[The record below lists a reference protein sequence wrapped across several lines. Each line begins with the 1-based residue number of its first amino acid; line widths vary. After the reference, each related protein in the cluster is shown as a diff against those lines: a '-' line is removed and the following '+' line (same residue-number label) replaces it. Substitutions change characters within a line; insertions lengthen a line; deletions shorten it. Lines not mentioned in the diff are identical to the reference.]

1 MKKPLVTRNDIAE
14 AIALHT
20 ACMPTREIPGAIAN
34 YFMITRRFYTRTDK
48 AVINRLL
55 IAEIR
60 DYLIE
65 QGRLRYATVAA
76 EMRKEAHRMT
86 GNNLNVEKT
95 APVASA
101 TPSPAVNVIS
111 NTGDTID
118 SQTLL
123 KMVNEARKL
132 CGEPEVRNNKFIEKI
147 LDELE
152 GEDGYTKSATVPPG
166 GGTPMVVIT
175 MTYKQALRVAARE
188 SKAVRRSLHTMIQA
202 LEPINVENHP
212 DEIPVLEWQGV
223 RVVTTETLARGYGTT
238 PTRIQQNYNRNEERF
253 VEGKHFFKI
262 KGDEIK
268 SLRLSFSEL
277 QISPKTRSLILW
289 TERGAARMS
298 KIVDTE
304 QAWAFFEK
312 LEDSYFRQKEQQ
324 PVAIPQT
331 LPEALR
337 LAAELAEQ
345 KQLLEQK
352 THQLNQQLV
361 AAAPKVDFADRVSAA
376 NGILIGNFAKVV
388 GLKQN
393 ALFSWLR
400 QNGILMAFGARKNV
414 PRQQY
419 INAGYFTVKEVVLDD
434 ENGYQIRLTPQLTG
448 KGQQWL
454 TRKLLDAGL
463 LKPVAIG

>member
-48 AVINRLL
+48 AVINKLL

-86 GNNLNVEKT
+86 GNNLNVEKP

-101 TPSPAVNVIS
+101 TPAPAVNIIP

-118 SQTLL
+118 SLTLL

-147 LDELE
+147 LDELD
-152 GEDGYTKSATVPPG
+152 GEHYTKSVVEKMNKTS
-166 GGTPMVVIT
+166 MLVIT
-175 MTYKQALRVAARE
+175 MTFKQALRVAARE
-188 SKAVRRSLHTMIQA
+188 SKAVRRSLIDK
-202 LEPINVENHP
+202 LE
-212 DEIPVLEWQGV
+212 
-223 RVVTTETLARGYGTT
+223 
-238 PTRIQQNYNRNEERF
+238 
-253 VEGKHFFKI
+253 
-262 KGDEIK
+262 
-268 SLRLSFSEL
+268 EL
-277 QISPKTRSLILW
+277 QQANSPTPS
-289 TERGAARMS
+289 
-298 KIVDTE
+298 
-304 QAWAFFEK
+304 
-312 LEDSYFRQKEQQ
+312 
-324 PVAIPQT
+324 IPQT

-345 KQLLEQK
+345 KMQLE
-352 THQLNQQLV
+352 QQLV
-361 AAAPKVDFADRVSAA
+361 AAAPKVDFADRVSVA

-400 QNGILMAFGARKNV
+400 ENGILMAFGARKNV
-414 PRQQY
+414 PFQQY

-434 ENGYQIRLTPQLTG
+434 EDGYQIRLTPQLTG

>member
-1 MKKPLVTRNDIAE
+1 MKKPLVTRNEIAE

-20 ACMPTREIPGAIAN
+20 TCMPTREIPGAIAN

-76 EMRKEAHRMT
+76 EMRKEARRMT
-86 GNNLNVEKT
+86 GNNLNVEKP

-118 SQTLL
+118 SLTLL

-147 LDELE
+147 LDELD
-152 GEDGYTKSATVPPG
+152 GEHYTKSVVEKMNKTS
-166 GGTPMVVIT
+166 MLVIT
-175 MTYKQALRVAARE
+175 MTFKQALRVAARE
-188 SKAVRRSLHTMIQA
+188 SKAVRRSLIDK
-202 LEPINVENHP
+202 LE
-212 DEIPVLEWQGV
+212 
-223 RVVTTETLARGYGTT
+223 
-238 PTRIQQNYNRNEERF
+238 
-253 VEGKHFFKI
+253 
-262 KGDEIK
+262 
-268 SLRLSFSEL
+268 EL
-277 QISPKTRSLILW
+277 QQANSPTPS
-289 TERGAARMS
+289 
-298 KIVDTE
+298 
-304 QAWAFFEK
+304 
-312 LEDSYFRQKEQQ
+312 
-324 PVAIPQT
+324 IPQT

-345 KQLLEQK
+345 KMQLE
-352 THQLNQQLV
+352 QQLV

-434 ENGYQIRLTPQLTG
+434 EDGYQIRLTPQLTG

>member
-1 MKKPLVTRNDIAE
+1 MKKPLVTRNEIAE

-86 GNNLNVEKT
+86 GNNLNVEKP
-95 APVASA
+95 APVTSA
-101 TPSPAVNVIS
+101 TPAPAVNIIP

-118 SQTLL
+118 SLTLL

-132 CGEPEVRNNKFIEKI
+132 CSEKPVRNNDFIARVK
-147 LDELE
+147 DELDGE
-152 GEDGYTKSATVPPG
+152 GYEIFV
-166 GGTPMVVIT
+166 TPMDKKKGGADQVVIV

-188 SKAVRRSLHTMIQA
+188 SKAVRRSLIDK
-202 LEPINVENHP
+202 LE
-212 DEIPVLEWQGV
+212 
-223 RVVTTETLARGYGTT
+223 
-238 PTRIQQNYNRNEERF
+238 
-253 VEGKHFFKI
+253 
-262 KGDEIK
+262 
-268 SLRLSFSEL
+268 EL
-277 QISPKTRSLILW
+277 QQANSPAPS
-289 TERGAARMS
+289 
-298 KIVDTE
+298 
-304 QAWAFFEK
+304 
-312 LEDSYFRQKEQQ
+312 
-324 PVAIPQT
+324 IPQT
-331 LPEALR
+331 LPEVLR

-345 KQLLEQK
+345 KMQLE
-352 THQLNQQLV
+352 QQLV
-361 AAAPKVDFADRVSAA
+361 AAAPKVDFADRVSVA

>member
-1 MKKPLVTRNDIAE
+1 MKTPLVTRNEIAE

-20 ACMPTREIPGAIAN
+20 TCMPTREIPGAIAN

-76 EMRKEAHRMT
+76 EMRKEARRMT
-86 GNNLNVEKT
+86 GNNLNVEKP

-118 SQTLL
+118 SLTLL

-147 LDELE
+147 LDELD
-152 GEDGYTKSATVPPG
+152 GEHYTKSVVEKMNKTS
-166 GGTPMVVIT
+166 MLVIT
-175 MTYKQALRVAARE
+175 MTFKQALRVAARE
-188 SKAVRRSLHTMIQA
+188 SKAVRRSLIDK
-202 LEPINVENHP
+202 LE
-212 DEIPVLEWQGV
+212 
-223 RVVTTETLARGYGTT
+223 
-238 PTRIQQNYNRNEERF
+238 
-253 VEGKHFFKI
+253 
-262 KGDEIK
+262 
-268 SLRLSFSEL
+268 EL
-277 QISPKTRSLILW
+277 QQTNSPAPS
-289 TERGAARMS
+289 
-298 KIVDTE
+298 
-304 QAWAFFEK
+304 
-312 LEDSYFRQKEQQ
+312 
-324 PVAIPQT
+324 IPQT

-337 LAAELAEQ
+337 LTAELAEQ
-345 KQLLEQK
+345 KMQLE
-352 THQLNQQLV
+352 QQLV
-361 AAAPKVDFADRVSAA
+361 AAAPKVDFADRVSVA

>member
-1 MKKPLVTRNDIAE
+1 MKKPLVTRNEIAE

-20 ACMPTREIPGAIAN
+20 TCMPTREIPGAIAN

-48 AVINRLL
+48 AVINKLL

-76 EMRKEAHRMT
+76 EMRKEAHRVT
-86 GNNLNVEKT
+86 GKKLNIEKP
-95 APVASA
+95 APVTSA
-101 TPSPAVNVIS
+101 TPTPAVNVIS

-123 KMVNEARKL
+123 KMVNDARKL
-132 CGEPEVRNNKFIEKI
+132 CGENEIRNNDFLNRIK
-147 LDELE
+147 DELD
-152 GEDGYTKSATVPPG
+152 GEFYETFVKSH
-166 GGTPMVVIT
+166 GTRAGRSFEVIT

-188 SKAVRRSLHTMIQA
+188 SKAVRRSLIDK
-202 LEPINVENHP
+202 LE
-212 DEIPVLEWQGV
+212 
-223 RVVTTETLARGYGTT
+223 
-238 PTRIQQNYNRNEERF
+238 
-253 VEGKHFFKI
+253 
-262 KGDEIK
+262 
-268 SLRLSFSEL
+268 EL
-277 QISPKTRSLILW
+277 QQANSPTPS
-289 TERGAARMS
+289 
-298 KIVDTE
+298 
-304 QAWAFFEK
+304 
-312 LEDSYFRQKEQQ
+312 
-324 PVAIPQT
+324 IPQT

-345 KQLLEQK
+345 KMQLE
-352 THQLNQQLV
+352 QQLV
-361 AAAPKVDFADRVSAA
+361 AAAPKVDFADRVSVA

>member
-20 ACMPTREIPGAIAN
+20 ACIPTREIPGAIAN

-76 EMRKEAHRMT
+76 EMRKEARRMT
-86 GNNLNVEKT
+86 GNNLNVEKP
-95 APVASA
+95 APVALA
-101 TPSPAVNVIS
+101 TPSPTVNVIS

-147 LDELE
+147 LDELD
-152 GEDGYTKSATVPPG
+152 GEHYTKSVVEKMNKTS
-166 GGTPMVVIT
+166 MLVIT

-188 SKAVRRSLHTMIQA
+188 SKAVRRSLIDK
-202 LEPINVENHP
+202 LE
-212 DEIPVLEWQGV
+212 
-223 RVVTTETLARGYGTT
+223 
-238 PTRIQQNYNRNEERF
+238 
-253 VEGKHFFKI
+253 
-262 KGDEIK
+262 
-268 SLRLSFSEL
+268 EL
-277 QISPKTRSLILW
+277 QQANSPTPS
-289 TERGAARMS
+289 
-298 KIVDTE
+298 
-304 QAWAFFEK
+304 
-312 LEDSYFRQKEQQ
+312 
-324 PVAIPQT
+324 IPQT

-345 KQLLEQK
+345 KMQLE
-352 THQLNQQLV
+352 QQLV

>member
-1 MKKPLVTRNDIAE
+1 MKTPLVTRNEIAE

-20 ACMPTREIPGAIAN
+20 TCMPTREIPGAIAN

-76 EMRKEAHRMT
+76 EMRKEARRMT
-86 GNNLNVEKT
+86 GNNLNVEKP

-118 SQTLL
+118 SLTLL

-147 LDELE
+147 LDELD
-152 GEDGYTKSATVPPG
+152 GEHYTKSVVEKMNKTS
-166 GGTPMVVIT
+166 MLVIT
-175 MTYKQALRVAARE
+175 MTFKQALRVAARE
-188 SKAVRRSLHTMIQA
+188 SKAVRRSLIDK
-202 LEPINVENHP
+202 LE
-212 DEIPVLEWQGV
+212 
-223 RVVTTETLARGYGTT
+223 
-238 PTRIQQNYNRNEERF
+238 
-253 VEGKHFFKI
+253 
-262 KGDEIK
+262 
-268 SLRLSFSEL
+268 EL
-277 QISPKTRSLILW
+277 QQTNSPAPS
-289 TERGAARMS
+289 
-298 KIVDTE
+298 
-304 QAWAFFEK
+304 
-312 LEDSYFRQKEQQ
+312 
-324 PVAIPQT
+324 IPQT

-345 KQLLEQK
+345 KMQLE
-352 THQLNQQLV
+352 QQLV
-361 AAAPKVDFADRVSAA
+361 AAAPKVDFADRVSVA

-393 ALFSWLR
+393 TLFSWLR

>member
-1 MKKPLVTRNDIAE
+1 MKTPLVTRNEIAE

-20 ACMPTREIPGAIAN
+20 ICMPTREIPGAIAN

-86 GNNLNVEKT
+86 GNNLNVEKP

-101 TPSPAVNVIS
+101 TPAPALNVIP

-132 CGEPEVRNNKFIEKI
+132 CSEKPVRNNDFIARVK
-147 LDELE
+147 DELE
-152 GEDGYTKSATVPPG
+152 GETYEIFVGQKNGAEIDI
-166 GGTPMVVIT
+166 IT

-188 SKAVRRSLHTMIQA
+188 SKAVRRSLIDK
-202 LEPINVENHP
+202 LE
-212 DEIPVLEWQGV
+212 
-223 RVVTTETLARGYGTT
+223 
-238 PTRIQQNYNRNEERF
+238 
-253 VEGKHFFKI
+253 
-262 KGDEIK
+262 
-268 SLRLSFSEL
+268 EL
-277 QISPKTRSLILW
+277 QQANSPTPS
-289 TERGAARMS
+289 
-298 KIVDTE
+298 
-304 QAWAFFEK
+304 
-312 LEDSYFRQKEQQ
+312 
-324 PVAIPQT
+324 IPQT

>member
-1 MKKPLVTRNDIAE
+1 MKTPLVTRNEIAE

-20 ACMPTREIPGAIAN
+20 ICMPTREIPGAIAN

-86 GNNLNVEKT
+86 GNNLNVEKP

-101 TPSPAVNVIS
+101 TPAPAVNIIP

-118 SQTLL
+118 SLTLL

-147 LDELE
+147 LDELD
-152 GEDGYTKSATVPPG
+152 GEHYTKSVVEKMNKTS
-166 GGTPMVVIT
+166 MLVIT
-175 MTYKQALRVAARE
+175 MTFKQALRVAARE
-188 SKAVRRSLHTMIQA
+188 SKAVRRSLIDK
-202 LEPINVENHP
+202 LE
-212 DEIPVLEWQGV
+212 
-223 RVVTTETLARGYGTT
+223 
-238 PTRIQQNYNRNEERF
+238 
-253 VEGKHFFKI
+253 
-262 KGDEIK
+262 
-268 SLRLSFSEL
+268 EL
-277 QISPKTRSLILW
+277 QQANSPTPS
-289 TERGAARMS
+289 
-298 KIVDTE
+298 
-304 QAWAFFEK
+304 
-312 LEDSYFRQKEQQ
+312 
-324 PVAIPQT
+324 IPQT

-345 KQLLEQK
+345 KLQLE
-352 THQLNQQLV
+352 QQLV
-361 AAAPKVDFADRVSAA
+361 AAAPKVDFADRVSVA

>member
-1 MKKPLVTRNDIAE
+1 MRTPLVTRNEIAE

-76 EMRKEAHRMT
+76 EMRKEARRMT
-86 GNNLNVEKT
+86 GNNLNVEKP

-101 TPSPAVNVIS
+101 TPAPAVNIIP

-118 SQTLL
+118 SLTLL

-147 LDELE
+147 LDELD
-152 GEDGYTKSATVPPG
+152 GEHYTKSVVEKMNKTS
-166 GGTPMVVIT
+166 MLVIT
-175 MTYKQALRVAARE
+175 MTFKQALRVAARE
-188 SKAVRRSLHTMIQA
+188 SKAVRRSLIDK
-202 LEPINVENHP
+202 LE
-212 DEIPVLEWQGV
+212 
-223 RVVTTETLARGYGTT
+223 
-238 PTRIQQNYNRNEERF
+238 
-253 VEGKHFFKI
+253 
-262 KGDEIK
+262 
-268 SLRLSFSEL
+268 EL
-277 QISPKTRSLILW
+277 QQANSPAPS
-289 TERGAARMS
+289 
-298 KIVDTE
+298 
-304 QAWAFFEK
+304 
-312 LEDSYFRQKEQQ
+312 
-324 PVAIPQT
+324 IPQT

-345 KQLLEQK
+345 KMQLE
-352 THQLNQQLV
+352 QQLV

>member
-1 MKKPLVTRNDIAE
+1 
-14 AIALHT
+14 
-20 ACMPTREIPGAIAN
+20 PGVIAN
-34 YFMITRRFYTRTDK
+34 YFMITKQLYRRKDK
-48 AVINRLL
+48 NAVHRILL
-55 IAEIR
+55 SDIR
-60 DYLIE
+60 EYLLE
-65 QGRLRYATVAA
+65 QGHLNYATVAA
-76 EMRKEAHRMT
+76 ETRKEAHRMKASKPDVVVT
-86 GNNLNVEKT
+86 KPLT
-95 APVASA
+95 ATTPAPVMDAI
-101 TPSPAVNVIS
+101 P

-132 CGEPEVRNNKFIEKI
+132 CGEPLVRNNKFIEKVV
-147 LDELE
+147 DELE
-152 GEDGYTKSATVPPG
+152 GETYTKSVGRKNGANIDI
-166 GGTPMVVIT
+166 IT
-175 MTYKQALRVAARE
+175 MTFKQALRVAARE
-188 SKAVRRSLHTMIQA
+188 SKAVRRSLIDK
-202 LEPINVENHP
+202 LE
-212 DEIPVLEWQGV
+212 
-223 RVVTTETLARGYGTT
+223 
-238 PTRIQQNYNRNEERF
+238 
-253 VEGKHFFKI
+253 
-262 KGDEIK
+262 
-268 SLRLSFSEL
+268 EL
-277 QISPKTRSLILW
+277 QQASTASP
-289 TERGAARMS
+289 
-298 KIVDTE
+298 
-304 QAWAFFEK
+304 
-312 LEDSYFRQKEQQ
+312 
-324 PVAIPQT
+324 AIPQT

-345 KQLLEQK
+345 KMQLE
-352 THQLNQQLV
+352 QQLV
-361 AAAPKVDFADRVSAA
+361 AAAPKVDFADRVSVA

>member
-1 MKKPLVTRNDIAE
+1 MKKPLVTRNEIAE

-86 GNNLNVEKT
+86 SNNLNVKKP
-95 APVASA
+95 ASVASA

-147 LDELE
+147 LDELD
-152 GEDGYTKSATVPPG
+152 GEHYTKSVVEKMNKTS
-166 GGTPMVVIT
+166 MLVIT
-175 MTYKQALRVAARE
+175 MTFKQALRVAARE
-188 SKAVRRSLHTMIQA
+188 SKAVRRSLIDK
-202 LEPINVENHP
+202 LE
-212 DEIPVLEWQGV
+212 
-223 RVVTTETLARGYGTT
+223 
-238 PTRIQQNYNRNEERF
+238 
-253 VEGKHFFKI
+253 
-262 KGDEIK
+262 
-268 SLRLSFSEL
+268 EL
-277 QISPKTRSLILW
+277 QQANSPAPS
-289 TERGAARMS
+289 
-298 KIVDTE
+298 
-304 QAWAFFEK
+304 
-312 LEDSYFRQKEQQ
+312 
-324 PVAIPQT
+324 IPQT

-345 KQLLEQK
+345 KMQLE
-352 THQLNQQLV
+352 QQLV
-361 AAAPKVDFADRVSAA
+361 AAAPKVDFADRVSVA

-434 ENGYQIRLTPQLTG
+434 
-448 KGQQWL
+448 
-454 TRKLLDAGL
+454 
-463 LKPVAIG
+463 

>member
-1 MKKPLVTRNDIAE
+1 MKTPLVTRNEIAE

-20 ACMPTREIPGAIAN
+20 TCMPTREIPGAIAN

-76 EMRKEAHRMT
+76 EMRKEARRMT
-86 GNNLNVEKT
+86 GNNLNVEKP

-118 SQTLL
+118 SLTLL

-147 LDELE
+147 LDELD
-152 GEDGYTKSATVPPG
+152 GEHYTKSVVEKMNKTS
-166 GGTPMVVIT
+166 MLVIT

-188 SKAVRRSLHTMIQA
+188 SKAVRRSLIDK
-202 LEPINVENHP
+202 LE
-212 DEIPVLEWQGV
+212 
-223 RVVTTETLARGYGTT
+223 
-238 PTRIQQNYNRNEERF
+238 
-253 VEGKHFFKI
+253 
-262 KGDEIK
+262 
-268 SLRLSFSEL
+268 EL
-277 QISPKTRSLILW
+277 QQANSPTPS
-289 TERGAARMS
+289 
-298 KIVDTE
+298 
-304 QAWAFFEK
+304 
-312 LEDSYFRQKEQQ
+312 
-324 PVAIPQT
+324 IPQT

-345 KQLLEQK
+345 KMQLE
-352 THQLNQQLV
+352 QQLV
-361 AAAPKVDFADRVSAA
+361 AAAPKVDFADRVSVA

>member
-76 EMRKEAHRMT
+76 EMRKEARRMT
-86 GNNLNVEKT
+86 GNNLNVEKP

-111 NTGDTID
+111 NSGDTID

-147 LDELE
+147 LDELD
-152 GEDGYTKSATVPPG
+152 GEHYTKSVVEKMNKTS
-166 GGTPMVVIT
+166 MLVIT
-175 MTYKQALRVAARE
+175 MTFKQALRVAARE
-188 SKAVRRSLHTMIQA
+188 SKAVRRSLIDK
-202 LEPINVENHP
+202 LE
-212 DEIPVLEWQGV
+212 
-223 RVVTTETLARGYGTT
+223 
-238 PTRIQQNYNRNEERF
+238 
-253 VEGKHFFKI
+253 
-262 KGDEIK
+262 
-268 SLRLSFSEL
+268 EL
-277 QISPKTRSLILW
+277 QQANSPTPS
-289 TERGAARMS
+289 
-298 KIVDTE
+298 
-304 QAWAFFEK
+304 
-312 LEDSYFRQKEQQ
+312 
-324 PVAIPQT
+324 IPQT

-345 KQLLEQK
+345 KMQLE
-352 THQLNQQLV
+352 QQLV

-400 QNGILMAFGARKNV
+400 QNGILMAFGTRKNV

>member
-20 ACMPTREIPGAIAN
+20 ACMSTREIPGAIAN

-48 AVINRLL
+48 AVINKLL

-86 GNNLNVEKT
+86 GNNLNVEKP

-101 TPSPAVNVIS
+101 TPAPAVNIIP

-118 SQTLL
+118 SLTLL

-147 LDELE
+147 LDELD
-152 GEDGYTKSATVPPG
+152 GEHYTKSVVEKMNKTS
-166 GGTPMVVIT
+166 MLVIT
-175 MTYKQALRVAARE
+175 MTFKQALRVAARE
-188 SKAVRRSLHTMIQA
+188 SKAVRRSLIDK
-202 LEPINVENHP
+202 LE
-212 DEIPVLEWQGV
+212 
-223 RVVTTETLARGYGTT
+223 
-238 PTRIQQNYNRNEERF
+238 
-253 VEGKHFFKI
+253 
-262 KGDEIK
+262 
-268 SLRLSFSEL
+268 EL
-277 QISPKTRSLILW
+277 QQANSPTPS
-289 TERGAARMS
+289 
-298 KIVDTE
+298 
-304 QAWAFFEK
+304 
-312 LEDSYFRQKEQQ
+312 
-324 PVAIPQT
+324 IPQT

-345 KQLLEQK
+345 KMQLE
-352 THQLNQQLV
+352 QQLV
-361 AAAPKVDFADRVSAA
+361 AAAPKVDFANRVSVA

>member
-1 MKKPLVTRNDIAE
+1 MKTPLVTRNEIAE

-20 ACMPTREIPGAIAN
+20 TCMPTREIPGAIAN

-76 EMRKEAHRMT
+76 EMRKEARRMT
-86 GNNLNVEKT
+86 GNNLNVEKP

-118 SQTLL
+118 SLTLL

-147 LDELE
+147 LDELD
-152 GEDGYTKSATVPPG
+152 GEHYTKSVVEKMNKTS
-166 GGTPMVVIT
+166 MLVIT
-175 MTYKQALRVAARE
+175 MTFKQALRVAARE
-188 SKAVRRSLHTMIQA
+188 SKAVRRSLIDK
-202 LEPINVENHP
+202 LE
-212 DEIPVLEWQGV
+212 
-223 RVVTTETLARGYGTT
+223 
-238 PTRIQQNYNRNEERF
+238 
-253 VEGKHFFKI
+253 
-262 KGDEIK
+262 
-268 SLRLSFSEL
+268 EL
-277 QISPKTRSLILW
+277 QQANSPAPS
-289 TERGAARMS
+289 
-298 KIVDTE
+298 
-304 QAWAFFEK
+304 
-312 LEDSYFRQKEQQ
+312 
-324 PVAIPQT
+324 IPQT

-345 KQLLEQK
+345 KIQLE
-352 THQLNQQLV
+352 QQLV
-361 AAAPKVDFADRVSAA
+361 AAAPKVDFADRVSVA

>member
-1 MKKPLVTRNDIAE
+1 MKTPLVTRNEIAE

-20 ACMPTREIPGAIAN
+20 TCMPTREIPGAIAN

-76 EMRKEAHRMT
+76 EMRKEARRMT
-86 GNNLNVEKT
+86 GNNLNVEKP

-118 SQTLL
+118 SLTLL

-147 LDELE
+147 LDELD
-152 GEDGYTKSATVPPG
+152 GEHYTKSVVEKMNKTS
-166 GGTPMVVIT
+166 MLVIT
-175 MTYKQALRVAARE
+175 MTFKQALRVAARE
-188 SKAVRRSLHTMIQA
+188 SKAVRRSLIDK
-202 LEPINVENHP
+202 LE
-212 DEIPVLEWQGV
+212 
-223 RVVTTETLARGYGTT
+223 
-238 PTRIQQNYNRNEERF
+238 
-253 VEGKHFFKI
+253 
-262 KGDEIK
+262 
-268 SLRLSFSEL
+268 EL
-277 QISPKTRSLILW
+277 QQANSPTPS
-289 TERGAARMS
+289 
-298 KIVDTE
+298 
-304 QAWAFFEK
+304 
-312 LEDSYFRQKEQQ
+312 
-324 PVAIPQT
+324 IPQT

-345 KQLLEQK
+345 KLQLE
-352 THQLNQQLV
+352 QQLV

>member
-1 MKKPLVTRNDIAE
+1 MKKPLVTRNEIAE

-20 ACMPTREIPGAIAN
+20 TCMPTREIPGAIAN

-76 EMRKEAHRMT
+76 EMRKEARRMT
-86 GNNLNVEKT
+86 GNNLNVEKP
-95 APVASA
+95 APVALA
-101 TPSPAVNVIS
+101 TPSPTVNVIS

-147 LDELE
+147 LDELD
-152 GEDGYTKSATVPPG
+152 GEHYTKSVVEKMNKTS
-166 GGTPMVVIT
+166 MLVIT

-188 SKAVRRSLHTMIQA
+188 SKAVRRSLIDK
-202 LEPINVENHP
+202 LE
-212 DEIPVLEWQGV
+212 
-223 RVVTTETLARGYGTT
+223 
-238 PTRIQQNYNRNEERF
+238 
-253 VEGKHFFKI
+253 
-262 KGDEIK
+262 
-268 SLRLSFSEL
+268 EL
-277 QISPKTRSLILW
+277 QQANSPTPS
-289 TERGAARMS
+289 
-298 KIVDTE
+298 
-304 QAWAFFEK
+304 
-312 LEDSYFRQKEQQ
+312 
-324 PVAIPQT
+324 IPQT

-345 KQLLEQK
+345 KMHLE
-352 THQLNQQLV
+352 QQLV
-361 AAAPKVDFADRVSAA
+361 AAAPKVDFADRVSVA

-454 TRKLLDAGL
+454 TRKLLDAGV
-463 LKPVAIG
+463 LKPVAAE

>member
-1 MKKPLVTRNDIAE
+1 MKTPLVTRNEIAE

-20 ACMPTREIPGAIAN
+20 ICMPTREIPGAIAN

-86 GNNLNVEKT
+86 GNNLNVEKP
-95 APVASA
+95 APVTSA
-101 TPSPAVNVIS
+101 TPAPAVNIIP

-118 SQTLL
+118 SLTLL

-132 CGEPEVRNNKFIEKI
+132 CSEKPVRNNDFIARVK
-147 LDELE
+147 DELDGE
-152 GEDGYTKSATVPPG
+152 GYEIFV
-166 GGTPMVVIT
+166 TPMDKKKGGADQVVIV

-188 SKAVRRSLHTMIQA
+188 SKAVRRSLIDK
-202 LEPINVENHP
+202 LE
-212 DEIPVLEWQGV
+212 
-223 RVVTTETLARGYGTT
+223 
-238 PTRIQQNYNRNEERF
+238 
-253 VEGKHFFKI
+253 
-262 KGDEIK
+262 
-268 SLRLSFSEL
+268 EL
-277 QISPKTRSLILW
+277 QQANSPAPS
-289 TERGAARMS
+289 
-298 KIVDTE
+298 
-304 QAWAFFEK
+304 
-312 LEDSYFRQKEQQ
+312 
-324 PVAIPQT
+324 IPQT

-345 KQLLEQK
+345 KMQLE
-352 THQLNQQLV
+352 QQLV
-361 AAAPKVDFADRVSAA
+361 AAAPKVDFADRVSVA

>member
-1 MKKPLVTRNDIAE
+1 MKTPLVTRNEIAE

-20 ACMPTREIPGAIAN
+20 TCMPTREIPGAIAN

-76 EMRKEAHRMT
+76 EMRKEARRMT
-86 GNNLNVEKT
+86 GNNLNVEKP

-101 TPSPAVNVIS
+101 TASPAVNVIS

-118 SQTLL
+118 SLTLL

-147 LDELE
+147 LDELD
-152 GEDGYTKSATVPPG
+152 GEHYTKSVVEKMNKTS
-166 GGTPMVVIT
+166 MLVIT

-188 SKAVRRSLHTMIQA
+188 SKAVRRSLIDK
-202 LEPINVENHP
+202 LE
-212 DEIPVLEWQGV
+212 
-223 RVVTTETLARGYGTT
+223 
-238 PTRIQQNYNRNEERF
+238 
-253 VEGKHFFKI
+253 
-262 KGDEIK
+262 
-268 SLRLSFSEL
+268 EL
-277 QISPKTRSLILW
+277 QQANSPTPS
-289 TERGAARMS
+289 
-298 KIVDTE
+298 
-304 QAWAFFEK
+304 
-312 LEDSYFRQKEQQ
+312 
-324 PVAIPQT
+324 IPQT

-345 KQLLEQK
+345 KLQLE
-352 THQLNQQLV
+352 QQLV
-361 AAAPKVDFADRVSAA
+361 AAAPKVDFADRVSVA

>member
-48 AVINRLL
+48 AVINKLL

-86 GNNLNVEKT
+86 GNNLNVEKP

-101 TPSPAVNVIS
+101 TPAPAVNIIP

-118 SQTLL
+118 SLTLL

-147 LDELE
+147 LDELD
-152 GEDGYTKSATVPPG
+152 GEHYTKSVVEKMNKTS
-166 GGTPMVVIT
+166 MLVIT
-175 MTYKQALRVAARE
+175 MTFKQALRVAARE
-188 SKAVRRSLHTMIQA
+188 SKAVRRSLIDK
-202 LEPINVENHP
+202 LE
-212 DEIPVLEWQGV
+212 
-223 RVVTTETLARGYGTT
+223 
-238 PTRIQQNYNRNEERF
+238 
-253 VEGKHFFKI
+253 
-262 KGDEIK
+262 
-268 SLRLSFSEL
+268 EL
-277 QISPKTRSLILW
+277 QQANSPTPS
-289 TERGAARMS
+289 
-298 KIVDTE
+298 
-304 QAWAFFEK
+304 
-312 LEDSYFRQKEQQ
+312 
-324 PVAIPQT
+324 IPQT

-345 KQLLEQK
+345 KMQLE
-352 THQLNQQLV
+352 QQLV

-400 QNGILMAFGARKNV
+400 QNGVLMAFGARKNV

>member
-48 AVINRLL
+48 AVINKLL

-95 APVASA
+95 APVTSA
-101 TPSPAVNVIS
+101 TPAPAVNIIP

-118 SQTLL
+118 SLTLL

-147 LDELE
+147 LDELD
-152 GEDGYTKSATVPPG
+152 GEHYTKSVVEKMNKTS
-166 GGTPMVVIT
+166 MLVIT

-188 SKAVRRSLHTMIQA
+188 SKAVRRSLIDK
-202 LEPINVENHP
+202 LE
-212 DEIPVLEWQGV
+212 
-223 RVVTTETLARGYGTT
+223 
-238 PTRIQQNYNRNEERF
+238 
-253 VEGKHFFKI
+253 
-262 KGDEIK
+262 
-268 SLRLSFSEL
+268 EL
-277 QISPKTRSLILW
+277 QQANSPTPS
-289 TERGAARMS
+289 
-298 KIVDTE
+298 
-304 QAWAFFEK
+304 
-312 LEDSYFRQKEQQ
+312 
-324 PVAIPQT
+324 IPQT

-345 KQLLEQK
+345 KMQLE
-352 THQLNQQLV
+352 QQLV
-361 AAAPKVDFADRVSAA
+361 AAAPKVDFADRVSVA

>member
-48 AVINRLL
+48 AVINKLL

-86 GNNLNVEKT
+86 GNNLNVEKP

-101 TPSPAVNVIS
+101 TPAPAVNVIS

-147 LDELE
+147 LDELD
-152 GEDGYTKSATVPPG
+152 GEHYTKSVVEKMNKTS
-166 GGTPMVVIT
+166 MLVIT
-175 MTYKQALRVAARE
+175 MTFKQALRVAARE
-188 SKAVRRSLHTMIQA
+188 SKAVRRSLIDK
-202 LEPINVENHP
+202 LE
-212 DEIPVLEWQGV
+212 
-223 RVVTTETLARGYGTT
+223 
-238 PTRIQQNYNRNEERF
+238 
-253 VEGKHFFKI
+253 
-262 KGDEIK
+262 
-268 SLRLSFSEL
+268 EL
-277 QISPKTRSLILW
+277 QQANSPTPSL
-289 TERGAARMS
+289 
-298 KIVDTE
+298 
-304 QAWAFFEK
+304 
-312 LEDSYFRQKEQQ
+312 
-324 PVAIPQT
+324 PQT

-345 KQLLEQK
+345 KMQLE
-352 THQLNQQLV
+352 QQLV
-361 AAAPKVDFADRVSAA
+361 AAAPKVDFADRVSVA

>member
-86 GNNLNVEKT
+86 SNNLNVKKP
-95 APVASA
+95 ASVASA

-132 CGEPEVRNNKFIEKI
+132 CGENEIRNNDFLNRIK
-147 LDELE
+147 DELD
-152 GEDGYTKSATVPPG
+152 GEFYETFVKSH
-166 GGTPMVVIT
+166 GTRAGRSFEVIT

-188 SKAVRRSLHTMIQA
+188 SKAVRRSLIDK
-202 LEPINVENHP
+202 LE
-212 DEIPVLEWQGV
+212 
-223 RVVTTETLARGYGTT
+223 
-238 PTRIQQNYNRNEERF
+238 
-253 VEGKHFFKI
+253 
-262 KGDEIK
+262 
-268 SLRLSFSEL
+268 EL
-277 QISPKTRSLILW
+277 QQANSPTPS
-289 TERGAARMS
+289 
-298 KIVDTE
+298 
-304 QAWAFFEK
+304 
-312 LEDSYFRQKEQQ
+312 
-324 PVAIPQT
+324 IPQT

-345 KQLLEQK
+345 KMQLE
-352 THQLNQQLV
+352 QQLV
-361 AAAPKVDFADRVSAA
+361 AAAPKVDFADRVSVA

>member
-1 MKKPLVTRNDIAE
+1 MKTPLVTRNEIAE

-20 ACMPTREIPGAIAN
+20 TCMPTREIPGAIAN

-76 EMRKEAHRMT
+76 EMRKEARRMT
-86 GNNLNVEKT
+86 GNNLNVEKP

-118 SQTLL
+118 SLTLL

-147 LDELE
+147 LDELD
-152 GEDGYTKSATVPPG
+152 GEHYTNSVVEKMNKTS
-166 GGTPMVVIT
+166 MLVIT
-175 MTYKQALRVAARE
+175 MTFKQALRVAARE
-188 SKAVRRSLHTMIQA
+188 SKAVRRSLIDK
-202 LEPINVENHP
+202 LE
-212 DEIPVLEWQGV
+212 
-223 RVVTTETLARGYGTT
+223 
-238 PTRIQQNYNRNEERF
+238 
-253 VEGKHFFKI
+253 
-262 KGDEIK
+262 
-268 SLRLSFSEL
+268 EL
-277 QISPKTRSLILW
+277 QQANSPAPS
-289 TERGAARMS
+289 
-298 KIVDTE
+298 
-304 QAWAFFEK
+304 
-312 LEDSYFRQKEQQ
+312 
-324 PVAIPQT
+324 IPQT

-345 KQLLEQK
+345 KMQLE
-352 THQLNQQLV
+352 QQLV
-361 AAAPKVDFADRVSAA
+361 AAAPKVDFADRVSVA

>member
-1 MKKPLVTRNDIAE
+1 MKKPLVTRNEIAE

-20 ACMPTREIPGAIAN
+20 TCMPTREIPGAIAN

-76 EMRKEAHRMT
+76 EMRKEARRMT
-86 GNNLNVEKT
+86 GNNLNVEKP
-95 APVASA
+95 APVALA
-101 TPSPAVNVIS
+101 TPSPTVNVIS

-147 LDELE
+147 LDELD
-152 GEDGYTKSATVPPG
+152 GEHYTKSVVEKMNKTS
-166 GGTPMVVIT
+166 MLVIT

-188 SKAVRRSLHTMIQA
+188 SKAVRRSLIDK
-202 LEPINVENHP
+202 LE
-212 DEIPVLEWQGV
+212 
-223 RVVTTETLARGYGTT
+223 
-238 PTRIQQNYNRNEERF
+238 
-253 VEGKHFFKI
+253 
-262 KGDEIK
+262 
-268 SLRLSFSEL
+268 EL
-277 QISPKTRSLILW
+277 QQANSPAPS
-289 TERGAARMS
+289 
-298 KIVDTE
+298 
-304 QAWAFFEK
+304 F
-312 LEDSYFRQKEQQ
+312 
-324 PVAIPQT
+324 PQT

-345 KQLLEQK
+345 KMQLE
-352 THQLNQQLV
+352 QQLV
-361 AAAPKVDFADRVSAA
+361 AAAPKVDFADRVSVA

-434 ENGYQIRLTPQLTG
+434 EDGYQIRLTPQLTG